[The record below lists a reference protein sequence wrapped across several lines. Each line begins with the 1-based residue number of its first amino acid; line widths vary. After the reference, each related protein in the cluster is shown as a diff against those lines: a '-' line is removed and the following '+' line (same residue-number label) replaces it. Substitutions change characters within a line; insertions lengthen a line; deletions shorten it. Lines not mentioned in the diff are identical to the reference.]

1 MNLQQK
7 LALTYLR
14 LKISFLQLFS
24 HKLAAREAFRI
35 FCTPIPTPPRKPK
48 DSFADSDQ
56 LEFEWNGLHISGY
69 DVNKTGSKK
78 LLLLHG
84 FSSNCNNFEKYVSPA
99 VARGFRVFAFDA
111 PAHGMSGGKQ
121 THALEYSR
129 FIIDLNARFGPFDAY
144 IAHSFGGL
152 ALSLAMEQLQHD
164 ANTRMVLI
172 APATET
178 SSAIDGAFKI
188 LHIKSPALRAEFD
201 ALILKLSEK
210 PSEWFSIRRAM
221 NQIKASVLWI
231 HDEQDDVTPAADA
244 HRVEADAHPNI
255 RFIFTKNLGHRKIYR
270 DPEQMANVIDF
281 I

>member
-1 MNLQQK
+1 M
-7 LALTYLR
+7 
-14 LKISFLQLFS
+14 FS
-24 HKLAAREAFRI
+24 YKTAAAEAFRI

-48 DSFADSDQ
+48 ESFSDADL
-56 LEFEWNGLHISGY
+56 LEFEWNGLNISGY
-69 DVNKTGSKK
+69 DVNRSGRKK

-84 FSSNCNNFEKYVSPA
+84 FSSNCNNFEKYVNPA
-99 VARGFRVFAFDA
+99 VAKGYRVFAFDA

-129 FIIDLNARFGPFDAY
+129 FIIDLNSRFGPFDAY

-152 ALSLAMEQLQHD
+152 AVSLAMEQIQHD
-164 ANTRMVLI
+164 VNTRIVLI

-188 LHIKSPALRAEFD
+188 LHINSPILRLEFEN
-201 ALILKLSEK
+201 LILKLSEK
-210 PSEWFSIRRAM
+210 PSAWFSIRRAM

-231 HDEQDDVTPAADA
+231 HDEDDDVTPAADA
-244 HRVEADAHPNI
+244 HLVEADAHPNI

-270 DPEQMANVIDF
+270 DPVQMANVIEF